1 MDNVTT
7 GVLIPLAEYLGHTY
21 DPDCEYLE
29 GVLLERNVGEMSHGD
44 VQTSI
49 ALEVRLRAEG
59 FWAVVEVRVQ
69 VKPERFRIPD
79 VSIVRGGKPASRIFI
94 SPPEVA
100 VEVLSRDD
108 RVPETQSKI
117 DDYLAFGIPCVW
129 VIDPDTRRAW
139 IHSIHG
145 TREAK
150 DGTLRNVAGDLA
162 VSLAALFTD

>member
-1 MDNVTT
+1 V
-7 GVLIPLAEYLGHTY
+7 
-21 DPDCEYLE
+21 
-29 GVLLERNVGEMSHGD
+29 
-44 VQTSI
+44 
-49 ALEVRLRAEG
+49 
-59 FWAVVEVRVQ
+59 VVEVRVQ

-100 VEVLSRDD
+100 VEVLSPDD

-150 DGTLRNVAGDLA
+150 DGTLRHVAGDLA